1 MTNRFNPRVR
11 TILKYSQEEAERFHS
26 PLIKTEHV
34 MLGILRDG
42 HGRAV
47 DALLRQGV
55 NLDSLRTDLEQTI
68 YSTTSDNWDNVPY
81 NDGGATDTADDDRQ
95 HLDRGCD
102 RTLKLSQLEARMMK
116 DSVIAPE
123 HIVLAMLKDDRSVV
137 SRILMQYDVDYN
149 SYYKQVAAMVNI
161 QPEDQNNTR
170 AHGLIDGD
178 KTDKPSAQGNDIPN
192 AYTDSYENMPDED
205 DDDED
210 EGGNSSQ
217 QGGRA
222 TQQRRATEQ
231 QASESSTPALDR
243 FGFDMTRAA
252 RDGKLD
258 PVVGRQDEIERVT
271 QILSRRKKNNP
282 ILIGEPGVGK
292 SAIVEGLA
300 QRIVS
305 KKVSWLLQ
313 NKRVISLDMAGL
325 VAGTKYRGQ
334 FEERL
339 KSIIKELEEN
349 RDIILYI
356 DEIHTMVGAG
366 NAQGSMDAANMLKPA
381 LSRGEIQC
389 IGSTTLDEYRKT
401 IEKDGALERRFQ
413 KVMVEPTSFDD
424 TLAILQNIRERYE
437 EHHNVR
443 FTDDALQACV
453 QLTDR
458 YVTDRNFPDKAID
471 AMDEA
476 GSKMHL
482 YSSNVP
488 ESLTQLEEQL
498 EEVKRQK
505 NEAILQQ
512 SFELAATFRDQER
525 TLTQQLKEAQKQW
538 SEEQFKNRPAVT
550 AENIAECVAMMT
562 GIPVQKVASSEGQKL
577 LALKGVLQSQ
587 VIGQDKA
594 IEKLVRAIQ
603 RNRIGLKDPQKPIGT
618 FLFLGPTGVGKTYLA
633 KKLAEEMFSA
643 KDSLIRVDMSE
654 FMEKYSVSRLIGA
667 PPGYVGYD
675 EGGQL
680 TERVR
685 RHPYSVVLFDEIE
698 KAHPDVFNLM
708 LQIFDEGHLTD
719 SLGRRVSFKNTI
731 IILTS
736 NVGSRQLKEFGTG
749 IGFSARTDEEV
760 NEVAQS
766 VITKALQKTFAP
778 EFINRIDDIIHFS
791 QLSRDDIHRIVSLEL
806 RGVIGRIEELGYP
819 VSITDAAM
827 DFLGQKG
834 YDKQYGARPLK
845 RAVQQYVED
854 ILCEELLSH
863 QGDAHIRFVI
873 DKDPEADSTKV
884 VVESI
889 EDQIPATNEAD
900 VSHAMASTDEVP
912 ATEVTDMTPDDVK

>member
-1 MTNRFNPRVR
+1 MTNKFNPRVHV
-11 TILKYSQEEAERFHS
+11 ILQYSQQEADRFHS

-34 MLGILRDG
+34 MLGILKEG
-42 HGRAV
+42 KGRAI
-47 DALLRQGV
+47 DALVRQGV
-55 NLDSLRTDLEQTI
+55 DINILRSALEQTLFH
-68 YSTTSDNWDNVPY
+68 TTSDNWDSVP
-81 NDGGATDTADDDRQ
+81 NSDGGATDTADDVAHRLARD
-95 HLDRGCD
+95 CD

-116 DSVIAPE
+116 DQLIAPE
-123 HIVLAMLKDDRSVV
+123 HIVLAMLKDERSLV
-137 SRILMQYDVDYN
+137 SQIMLQFNVDYN
-149 SYYKQVAAMVNI
+149 SYYKQVAEMVNI
-161 QPEDQNNTR
+161 DPGEQNNAR
-170 AHGLIDGD
+170 AHGLV
-178 KTDKPSAQGNDIPN
+178 GNDSDASRNKPQGVDDST
-192 AYTDSYENMPDED
+192 YMDSYENSADNDED
-205 DDDED
+205 YE
-210 EGGNSSQ
+210 EGAFESQAPRQRKSQ
-217 QGGRA
+217 QNN
-222 TQQRRATEQ
+222 TD
-231 QASESSTPALDR
+231 SSTPALDR
-243 FGFDMTRAA
+243 FGFDLTRAA
-252 RDGKLD
+252 REGKLD

-300 QRIVS
+300 QRICE

-313 NKRVISLDMAGL
+313 DKRVISLDMAGL

-339 KSIIKELEEN
+339 KSVIKELEEN
-349 RDIILYI
+349 HDIILYI

-413 KVMVEPTSFDD
+413 KVMVEPTSAQD
-424 TLAILQNIRERYE
+424 TLTILSNIRERYE
-437 EHHNVR
+437 SHHNVC
-443 FTDDALQACV
+443 FTDEALEACV
-453 QLTDR
+453 RLTDR

-482 YSSNVP
+482 YSANVP
-488 ESLTQLEEQL
+488 ESFAELESAIV
-498 EEVKRQK
+498 EVKRK
-505 NEAILQQ
+505 KDEAILNQ
-512 SFELAATFRDQER
+512 SFEQAATYRDEQR
-525 TLTQQLKEAQKQW
+525 TLEQKLKEEKDQWTQEQKL
-538 SEEQFKNRPAVT
+538 NRPSVT
-550 AENIAECVAMMT
+550 AENIAECVAQMT
-562 GIPVQKVASSEGQKL
+562 GIPVQKVASSEGQRL
-577 LALKGVLQSQ
+577 LALKGVLQSN
-587 VIGQDKA
+587 VIGQNKA
-594 IEKLVRAIQ
+594 IEKVVRAIQ
-603 RNRIGLKDPQKPIGT
+603 RNRIGLRDPQKPIGT

-633 KKLAEEMFSA
+633 KKLADEMFST

-719 SLGRRVSFKNTI
+719 SLGRKVSFKNTI

-736 NVGSRQLKEFGTG
+736 NVGSRQLKEFGNG
-749 IGFSARTDEEV
+749 IGFSSRTDEEN
-760 NEVAQS
+760 NELAQS

-778 EFINRIDDIIHFS
+778 EFINRIDDIIHFA
-791 QLSRDDIHRIVSLEL
+791 QLTKQDIRSIVNLEL
-806 RGVIGRIEELGYP
+806 RGVVDRIAELGFELK
-819 VSITDAAM
+819 VTDAAL
-827 DFLGQKG
+827 DFLCEKG

-854 ILCEELLSH
+854 VLCEQMLAH
-863 QGDAHIRFVI
+863 QDESSLRLVVDANPEKSATIVSVENLKMEETTTEPLQI
-873 DKDPEADSTKV
+873 D
-884 VVESI
+884 
-889 EDQIPATNEAD
+889 
-900 VSHAMASTDEVP
+900 ASTIE
-912 ATEVTDMTPDDVK
+912 

>member
-1 MTNRFNPRVR
+1 MNN
-11 TILKYSQEEAERFHS
+11 KYSQRVQQILKFSKQEADRFHS
-26 PLIKTEHV
+26 PIVKIEH
-34 MLGILRDG
+34 MLLGILHESD
-42 HGRAV
+42 GRAV
-47 DALLRQGV
+47 EALQRQGV
-55 NLDSLRTDLEQTI
+55 DIPSLRQALEQCI
-68 YSTTSDNWDNVPY
+68 YNTTSDKWDSVP
-81 NDGGATDTADDDRQ
+81 NNTGGATDT
-95 HLDRGCD
+95 LDPHEHEMARECD

-116 DSVIAPE
+116 EQQIAPE
-123 HIVLAMLKDDRSVV
+123 HILMAMLKDERSVV
-137 SRILMQYDVDYN
+137 SQILMQFNVDYN
-149 SYYKQVAAMVNI
+149 SYYRQVAEMQHI
-161 QPEDQNNTR
+161 DPSQQNNVH
-170 AHGLIDGD
+170 AHGL
-178 KTDKPSAQGNDIPN
+178 TDEEGKNKAANQRSGQDQDESGQDL
-192 AYTDSYENMPDED
+192 YRDVYDSSEDD

-210 EGGNSSQ
+210 EMEDPDGKPHTKQQKKQGDSQ
-217 QGGRA
+217 
-222 TQQRRATEQ
+222 
-231 QASESSTPALDR
+231 TPALDR
-243 FGFDMTRAA
+243 FGFDLTKAA
-252 RDGKLD
+252 AEGKLD
-258 PVVGRQDEIERVT
+258 PVVGRQDEIERLT

-300 QRIVS
+300 QRIIEH
-305 KKVSWLLQ
+305 KVSWLLQ
-313 NKRVISLDMAGL
+313 DKRVISLDMAGL

-339 KSIIKELEEN
+339 KAVIRELEQHHE
-349 RDIILYI
+349 IILYI

-413 KVMVEPTSFDD
+413 KVMVEPTSADD
-424 TLAILQNIRERYE
+424 TLTILHNIRDRYE
-437 EHHNVR
+437 QHHNVR
-443 FTDDALQACV
+443 YTDDALQACV
-453 QLTDR
+453 KLTDR

-476 GSKMHL
+476 GSRMHL
-482 YSSNVP
+482 YSNDQP
-488 ESLTQLEEQL
+488 EIIGQLEAEM

-505 NEAILQQ
+505 ENAIISQTFEEAA
-512 SFELAATFRDQER
+512 SCRDRER
-525 TLTQQLKEAQKQW
+525 SLEHQLKEERRKW
-538 SEEQFKNRPAVT
+538 NEEQQKNRAEVT
-550 AENIAECVAMMT
+550 ADTIADCVAKMT
-562 GIPVQKVASSEGQKL
+562 GIPVQKVAASEGQKL
-577 LALKGVLQSQ
+577 LALKGILQSS

-594 IEKLVRAIQ
+594 IEKVVRAIQ

-633 KKLAEEMFSA
+633 KKIADEMFST

-719 SLGRRVSFKNTI
+719 SLGRKVSFKNTI

-749 IGFSARTDEEV
+749 IGFASRTDAEV

-766 VITKALQKTFAP
+766 VIMKALQKTFAP
-778 EFINRIDDIIHFS
+778 EFLNRIDDIINFA
-791 QLSRDDIHRIVSLEL
+791 QLGKEDIRRIVDLEL
-806 RGVIGRIEELGYP
+806 KGVVGRLEAMGYTIELTE
-819 VSITDAAM
+819 AAR
-827 DFLGQKG
+827 DFLGEKG
-834 YDKQYGARPLK
+834 YDRQYGARPLK

-854 ILCEELLSH
+854 MLCEELLAH
-863 QGDAHIRFVI
+863 QDEKNITFVI
-873 DKDPEADSTKV
+873 DKNPESDTTIVRTKQNPQ
-884 VVESI
+884 E
-889 EDQIPATNEAD
+889 
-900 VSHAMASTDEVP
+900 
-912 ATEVTDMTPDDVK
+912 

>member
-1 MTNRFNPRVR
+1 MNNKFTPRVKQ
-11 TILKYSQEEAERFHS
+11 ILQYSQLEAERFHS

-34 MLGILRDG
+34 MLGILHEG
-42 HGRAV
+42 QGRAV
-47 DALLRQGV
+47 EALLRQGV
-55 NLDSLRTDLEQTI
+55 DVQRLKMSLEQSI
-68 YSTTSDNWDNVPY
+68 YSTTSDNFDSVP
-81 NDGGATDTADDDRQ
+81 NATSGATDTLDENEQ
-95 HLDRGCD
+95 HLTRDCD

-116 DSVIAPE
+116 EQTIAPE

-137 SRILMQYDVDYN
+137 SQILMQYNVDYN
-149 SYYKQVAAMVNI
+149 SYYKQVAEMENI
-161 QPEDQNNTR
+161 DPSQQNNAR
-170 AHGLIDGD
+170 AHGLGHSDEEEKSVQD
-178 KTDKPSAQGNDIPN
+178 NASNSQPEMDI
-192 AYTDSYENMPDED
+192 YSDSF
-205 DDDED
+205 DDEED
-210 EGGNSSQ
+210 EEEDMGPGQSHTRQ
-217 QGGRA
+217 QKQ
-222 TQQRRATEQ
+222 TQQDSQ
-231 QASESSTPALDR
+231 TPALDK
-243 FGFDMTRAA
+243 FGFDLTKAA
-252 RDGKLD
+252 REGKLD
-258 PVVGRQDEIERVT
+258 PVVGRQDEIERLT

-300 QRIVS
+300 QRIVERR
-305 KKVSWLLQ
+305 VSWLLQ
-313 NKRVISLDMAGL
+313 DKRVISLDMAGL

-339 KSIIKELEEN
+339 KAIIKELEMN
-349 RDIILYI
+349 HDIILYI

-389 IGSTTLDEYRKT
+389 IGSTTIDEYRKT

-413 KVMVEPTSFDD
+413 KVMVEPTSAED
-424 TLAILQNIRERYE
+424 TLTILHNIADRYE
-437 EHHNVR
+437 EHHNVHY
-443 FTDDALQACV
+443 TEGALEACV
-453 QLTDR
+453 RLTDR

-476 GSKMHL
+476 GSRMHL
-482 YSSNVP
+482 YSHDQP
-488 ESLTQLEEQL
+488 DTFAQLEAEI
-498 EEVKRQK
+498 EETKRK
-505 NEAILQQ
+505 KEEAIISQT
-512 SFELAATFRDQER
+512 FEVAASCRDRQR
-525 TLTQQLKEAQKQW
+525 TLEQQLKEERQKWAVQ
-538 SEEQFKNRPAVT
+538 QKNNR
-550 AENIAECVAMMT
+550 AEVNEDVIAECVAKMT

-577 LALKGVLQSQ
+577 LALRNILMAN

-594 IEKLVRAIQ
+594 IEKVVRAIQ

-633 KKLAEEMFSA
+633 KKIAEEMFAA

-719 SLGRRVSFKNTI
+719 SLGRKVSFKNTI

-749 IGFSARTDEEV
+749 IGFSSRTDEDL
-760 NEVAQS
+760 NNVAQG
-766 VITKALQKTFAP
+766 VIMKALQKTFAP
-778 EFINRIDDIIHFS
+778 EFLNRIDDIIHFS
-791 QLSRDDIHRIVSLEL
+791 QLGKEEIRKIVNIELKDVLGRLGALGYEVSL
-806 RGVIGRIEELGYP
+806 
-819 VSITDAAM
+819 TDAAL
-827 DFLGQKG
+827 DLLCEKG
-834 YDKQYGARPLK
+834 YDRQYGARPLK

-854 ILCEELLSH
+854 VLCEEILAH
-863 QGDAHIRFVI
+863 QDEATRRVVI
-873 DKDPEADSTKV
+873 DRDGEKETTVAKF
-884 VVESI
+884 ES
-889 EDQIPATNEAD
+889 AMNE
-900 VSHAMASTDEVP
+900 
-912 ATEVTDMTPDDVK
+912 

>member
-1 MTNRFNPRVR
+1 MINRFNNRVR
-11 TILKYSQEEAERFHS
+11 TILQYSQQEAERFHS

-34 MLGILRDG
+34 MLGILKDG
-42 HGRAV
+42 QGRAV
-47 DALLRQGV
+47 EALLRQGV
-55 NLDSLRTDLEQTI
+55 DVNSFRSSLEQTI
-68 YSTTSDNWDNVPY
+68 YSTTSDRWDSVP
-81 NDGGATDTADDDRQ
+81 NSDGGATDTADDAEQ
-95 HLDRGCD
+95 HLARDLD

-116 DSVIAPE
+116 DKSIAPE

-137 SRILMQYDVDYN
+137 SQILLQYNVDYN
-149 SYYKQVAAMVNI
+149 SYYKQVAEMVNI
-161 QPEDQNNTR
+161 EPEDQNNTR
-170 AHGLIDGD
+170 AHGLVESENPSRKPKQKPDGD
-178 KTDKPSAQGNDIPN
+178 Q
-192 AYTDSYENMPDED
+192 YMDSYENSPDE
-205 DDDED
+205 ED
-210 EGGNSSQ
+210 EESFGNRNQNQSQ
-217 QGGRA
+217 QVKGN
-222 TQQRRATEQ
+222 QP
-231 QASESSTPALDR
+231 QAESSTPALDR
-243 FGFDMTRAA
+243 FGFDMTQAA
-252 RDGKLD
+252 REQKLD

-300 QRIVS
+300 QRIVE

-339 KSIIKELEEN
+339 KAIIKELEEN
-349 RDIILYI
+349 HDIILYI

-413 KVMVEPTSFDD
+413 KVMVEPTSAED
-424 TLAILQNIRERYE
+424 TLTILKNIRDRYE
-437 EHHNVR
+437 EHHNVT
-443 FTDDALQACV
+443 FTDDALEACV

-482 YSSNVP
+482 YSSNTP
-488 ESLTQLEEQL
+488 DSFAELEKQIQ
-498 EEVKRQK
+498 EVKSQK
-505 NEAILQQ
+505 DEAILNQ
-512 SFELAATFRDQER
+512 SFELAATFRDEQR
-525 TLTQQLKEAQKQW
+525 TLEQRLKEEKQRWDNEQK
-538 SEEQFKNRPAVT
+538 SNRPEVT

-577 LALKGVLQSQ
+577 LALKSILKDN

-594 IEKLVRAIQ
+594 IEKVVRAIQ

-633 KKLAEEMFSA
+633 KKIAEEMFSA

-749 IGFSARTDEEV
+749 IGFSARTDAE
-760 NEVAQS
+760 NDEVAQS

-778 EFINRIDDIIHFS
+778 EFINRIDDIVHFS
-791 QLSRDDIHRIVSLEL
+791 QLNKENIRRIVDLEL
-806 RGVIGRIEELGYP
+806 KDVLKRISDLGYQ
-819 VSITDAAM
+819 VSITEAAM
-827 DFLGQKG
+827 DFLGEKG

-854 ILCEELLSH
+854 MLCEELLAH
-863 QGDAHIRFVI
+863 QDEKDIMLVI
-873 DKDPEADSTKV
+873 DKDPDKESTKV
-884 VVESI
+884 SI
-889 EDQIPATNEAD
+889 VAKEPETIISVIDREEQ
-900 VSHAMASTDEVP
+900 
-912 ATEVTDMTPDDVK
+912 

>member
-1 MTNRFNPRVR
+1 MNNRFTPRVKQ
-11 TILKYSQEEAERFHS
+11 ILRFSQQEAERFHS

-34 MLGILRDG
+34 MLGILHEG
-42 HGRAV
+42 KGRAIE
-47 DALLRQGV
+47 ALLRQGV
-55 NLDSLRTDLEQTI
+55 DVQSLRMSLEQSI
-68 YSTTSDNWDNVPY
+68 FSTTSDNFDSVP
-81 NDGGATDTADDDRQ
+81 NSHGGATDTLDENEQ
-95 HLDRGCD
+95 HLARDCD

-116 DSVIAPE
+116 EQTIEPE
-123 HIVLAMLKDDRSVV
+123 HIILAMLKDDRSVV
-137 SRILMQYDVDYN
+137 SQILMQFNVDYN
-149 SYYKQVAAMVNI
+149 SYYKQVAELENI
-161 QPEDQNNTR
+161 DPSQQNNAR
-170 AHGLIDGD
+170 AHGLGRPDEEN
-178 KTDKPSAQGNDIPN
+178 TNNSKPSQQSNQPEQDI
-192 AYTDSYENMPDED
+192 YSDSFDDEEDED
-205 DDDED
+205 DM
-210 EGGNSSQ
+210 GPGQQTVKSKQTQ
-217 QGGRA
+217 QGD
-222 TQQRRATEQ
+222 
-231 QASESSTPALDR
+231 SPTPALDK
-243 FGFDMTRAA
+243 FGFDLTKAA
-252 RDGKLD
+252 REGKLD
-258 PVVGRQDEIERVT
+258 PVVGRQEEIERLT

-300 QRIVS
+300 QRIIERR
-305 KKVSWLLQ
+305 VSWLLLD
-313 NKRVISLDMAGL
+313 KRVITLDMAGL

-339 KSIIKELEEN
+339 KAIIKELEQN
-349 RDIILYI
+349 HDIILYI

-389 IGSTTLDEYRKT
+389 IGSTTIDEYRKT

-413 KVMVEPTSFDD
+413 KVMVEPTSASD
-424 TLAILQNIRERYE
+424 TLTILKNIRERYE

-443 FTDDALQACV
+443 YTDEALEACV
-453 QLTDR
+453 KLTDR

-482 YSSNVP
+482 YSQNQP
-488 ESLTQLEEQL
+488 EIFAQLEAEI
-498 EEVKRQK
+498 EETKRQK
-505 NEAILQQ
+505 EEAIISQT
-512 SFELAATFRDQER
+512 FEVAASCRDRQR
-525 TLTQQLKEAQKQW
+525 TLEQRLKEEQQKWTEEQKQ
-538 SEEQFKNRPAVT
+538 NRTEVNADV
-550 AENIAECVAMMT
+550 IAECVSMMT

-577 LALKGVLQSQ
+577 LALRNILKSN
-587 VIGQDKA
+587 VIGQDQA
-594 IEKLVRAIQ
+594 IEKVVRAIQ

-633 KKLAEEMFSA
+633 KKIAEEMFAA

-719 SLGRRVSFKNTI
+719 SLGRKVSFKNTI

-736 NVGSRQLKEFGTG
+736 NVGSRQLKEFGAG
-749 IGFSARTDEEV
+749 IGFQSRTDEQQ
-760 NEVAQS
+760 NEVAQG

-778 EFINRIDDIIHFS
+778 EFLNRIDDIIHFS
-791 QLSRDDIHRIVSLEL
+791 QLGQKEIRQIVTLEL
-806 RGVIGRIEELGYP
+806 DGVLSRLKSLGYE
-819 VSITDAAM
+819 VELTEAAL
-827 DFLGQKG
+827 DLIGTKG

-854 ILCEELLSH
+854 VLCEEILAH
-863 QGDAHIRFVI
+863 QEDATLHVVI
-873 DKDPEADSTKV
+873 DRDGEKESTIARF
-884 VVESI
+884 S
-889 EDQIPATNEAD
+889 
-900 VSHAMASTDEVP
+900 
-912 ATEVTDMTPDDVK
+912 

>member
-1 MTNRFNPRVR
+1 MIYKFNPKVY
-11 TILKYSQEEAERFHS
+11 TILQYSQQVADRFHC
-26 PLIKTEHV
+26 PLINTEHV
-34 MLGILRDG
+34 FLGILKDG
-42 HGRAV
+42 QGRAV
-47 DALLRQGV
+47 EALIRQGV
-55 NLDSLRTDLEQTI
+55 DVDNLRLLLEQTMSDTMSDQKNVMNV
-68 YSTTSDNWDNVPY
+68 YSPY
-81 NDGGATDTADDDRQ
+81 DCAVETVDDPKQ
-95 HLDRGCD
+95 HLTRDCD

-116 DSVIAPE
+116 DKAIAPE
-123 HIVLAMLKDDRSVV
+123 HIILAMLKDPDSTV
-137 SRILMQYDVDYN
+137 SKTLLTYNVDYQ
-149 SYYKQVAAMVNI
+149 SYYKQVAEMEHI
-161 QPEDQNNTR
+161 EPEDQNNVR
-170 AHGLIDGD
+170 AHGLAENEN
-178 KTDKPSAQGNDIPN
+178 KPNPSSNKKAKP
-192 AYTDSYENMPDED
+192 DSYVDNYENEG
-205 DDDED
+205 DDEED
-210 EGGNSSQ
+210 EVESFGNQSS
-217 QGGRA
+217 
-222 TQQRRATEQ
+222 TQQKKSVAANQ
-231 QASESSTPALDR
+231 SESNTPALDR
-243 FGFDMTRAA
+243 FGFDMTQAA
-252 RDGKLD
+252 KEGKLD
-258 PVVGRQDEIERVT
+258 PVVGRTDEIERVT

-300 QRIVS
+300 QRIVE

-339 KSIIKELEEN
+339 KAIIKELEEN
-349 RDIILYI
+349 EDIILYI
-356 DEIHTMVGAG
+356 DEIHTLVGAG

-389 IGSTTLDEYRKT
+389 IGSTTIEEYRKT

-413 KVMVEPTSFDD
+413 KVMVEPTSAED
-424 TLAILQNIRERYE
+424 TLTILKNIRSRYE

-443 FTDDALQACV
+443 FLDEALEACV
-453 QLTDR
+453 RLTDR

-482 YSSNVP
+482 YSANTP
-488 ESLTQLEEQL
+488 ATYLDLEQRIA
-498 EEVKRQK
+498 EVKRMK
-505 NEAILQQ
+505 DNAILNQ
-512 SFELAATFRDQER
+512 SFEQAATYRDEQR
-525 TLTQQLKEAQKQW
+525 TLEQELKE
-538 SEEQFKNRPAVT
+538 EQQRWMDEQRNNRPEVT
-550 AENIAECVAMMT
+550 AENIAECVSMMT

-577 LALKGVLQSQ
+577 LALKSVLQHQ
-587 VIGQDKA
+587 IIGQDKA
-594 IEKLVRAIQ
+594 IEKIVRAIQ

-633 KKLAEEMFSA
+633 KKLSEEMFSA

-719 SLGRRVSFKNTI
+719 SLGRKVSFKNTI

-736 NVGSRQLKEFGTG
+736 NVGSRQLKEFGSG
-749 IGFSARTDEEV
+749 IGFSARTDEEN

-791 QLSRDDIHRIVSLEL
+791 QLAKDDIRKIVDLEL
-806 RGVIGRIEELGYP
+806 KHVIERISGQGYNLKVTP
-819 VSITDAAM
+819 AAI
-827 DFLGQKG
+827 DFLCEKG

-845 RAVQQYVED
+845 RAIQQYVED
-854 ILCEELLSH
+854 TICEHILAH
-863 QGDAHIRFVI
+863 QDEPYLTIFV
-873 DKDPEADSTKV
+873 DKDPEK
-884 VVESI
+884 
-889 EDQIPATNEAD
+889 
-900 VSHAMASTDEVP
+900 DE
-912 ATEVTDMTPDDVK
+912 TIVTLE

>member
-1 MTNRFNPRVR
+1 MTYKFNPRVH
-11 TILKYSQEEAERFHS
+11 TILQYSQQEAERFHS

-34 MLGILRDG
+34 MLGILKDG
-42 HGRAV
+42 QGRAME
-47 DALLRQGV
+47 ALLRLSV
-55 NLDSLRTDLEQTI
+55 DIKNLRSSLEQ
-68 YSTTSDNWDNVPY
+68 SMFNTTSDNWDNVPNY
-81 NDGGATDTADDDRQ
+81 DCGATDTADDAEQ
-95 HLDRGCD
+95 HLARDCD

-116 DSVIAPE
+116 DKVIAPE
-123 HIVLAMLKDDRSVV
+123 HIVLAMLKDEHSVV
-137 SRILMQYDVDYN
+137 SKILSQFNVDYN
-149 SYYKQVAAMVNI
+149 SYYRQVAELVNI
-161 QPEDQNNTR
+161 EPEDQNNVR
-170 AHGLIDGD
+170 AHGLVEND
-178 KTDKPSAQGNDIPN
+178 SAKNQPGKKRIEE
-192 AYTDSYENMPDED
+192 AYEDSYEKSSDED
-205 DDDED
+205 NGDED
-210 EGGNSSQ
+210 SFEHFSNK
-217 QGGRA
+217 
-222 TQQRRATEQ
+222 TQQKKEQ
-231 QASESSTPALDR
+231 IAESSTPALDR
-243 FGFDMTRAA
+243 FGFDLTQAA
-252 RDGKLD
+252 KEGKLD
-258 PVVGRQDEIERVT
+258 PVVGRSEEIERVT

-300 QRIVS
+300 QRIVQ
-305 KKVSWLLQ
+305 KKVSWLLID
-313 NKRVISLDMAGL
+313 KRVISLDMAGL

-339 KSIIKELEEN
+339 KAIIKELEDN

-413 KVMVEPTSFDD
+413 KVMVEPTSAED
-424 TLAILQNIRERYE
+424 TLTILQNIRNRYE
-437 EHHNVR
+437 EYHNVK
-443 FTDDALQACV
+443 FLDEALEACV
-453 QLTDR
+453 RLTDR

-482 YSSNVP
+482 YSSNTP
-488 ESLTQLEEQL
+488 DSFADLESRIS
-498 EEVKRQK
+498 EVKRQK
-505 NEAILQQ
+505 DEAILNQ
-512 SFELAATFRDQER
+512 SFELAATYRDEQR
-525 TLTQQLKEAQKQW
+525 TLEQQLKEERNRWNEEQKQ
-538 SEEQFKNRPAVT
+538 NRPEVT
-550 AENIAECVAMMT
+550 AENIAACVSMMT

-594 IEKLVRAIQ
+594 IEKIVRAIQ

-719 SLGRRVSFKNTI
+719 SLGRKVSFKNTI

-736 NVGSRQLKEFGTG
+736 NVGSRQLKEFGSG
-749 IGFSARTDEEV
+749 IGFSARTEAEN

-791 QLSRDDIHRIVSLEL
+791 QLNKEDITRIVNLEL
-806 RGVIGRIEELGYP
+806 QGVIKRIKGLGFELQVTP
-819 VSITDAAM
+819 AAM
-827 DFLGQKG
+827 DFLCEKG

-845 RAVQQYVED
+845 RAIQQYVED
-854 ILCEELLSH
+854 VLCEFILAH
-863 QGDAHIRFVI
+863 QDEPMSTIIV
-873 DKDPEADSTKV
+873 DKDPENDSTKL
-884 VVESI
+884 
-889 EDQIPATNEAD
+889 
-900 VSHAMASTDEVP
+900 STKE
-912 ATEVTDMTPDDVK
+912 E